1 MRVVEKAFTSPE
13 QKKSVTD
20 DDVTIKLQHF
30 ILITLPHINVVTA
43 EGGGSYN
50 SHNIGSQCHGAGAGT
65 QREYSLKLLIALLNV
80 F

>member
-30 ILITLPHINVVTA
+30 ILITTSYQCCNREGAVTTVTTSAHNVMVQGRA
-43 EGGGSYN
+43 PNE
-50 SHNIGSQCHGAGAGT
+50 NI
-65 QREYSLKLLIALLNV
+65 V
-80 F
+80 

>member
-1 MRVVEKAFTSPE
+1 MRVVEKAFSSPE

-30 ILITLPHINVVTA
+30 ILITLPHINVVT
-43 EGGGSYN
+43 GRGQLQQSQ
-50 SHNIGSQCHGAGAGT
+50 HRLQCHGAGAGT

-80 F
+80 FE